1 MNRIIIDGREVALDE
16 GEPIKLACETL
27 GVPFG
32 CESGICATCVIVVEL
47 GMENLL
53 PPNDLE
59 KAMRLRENERLAC
72 QARMRA
78 GDVTA
83 TW

>member
-1 MNRIIIDGREVALDE
+1 MPRITIDGKSYELDE
-16 GEPIKLACETL
+16 GEPIKVACEML

-32 CESGICATCVIVVEL
+32 CEAGSCGTCVITLESGL
-47 GMENLL
+47 EHLL
-53 PPNDLE
+53 PKNAMEID
-59 KAMRLRENERLAC
+59 MRLRDNERLAC
-72 QARMRA
+72 QARIGA